1 MIVEITGVEVT
12 EEKITI
18 EALKIEDI
26 IMAEDLFAD
35 VEVPTVK
42 YQFDRKARNG
52 AEMKYLWKVCES
64 QKKCQAE
71 KCMGAKLEKLCGVIT
86 TLSEAFRVADAE

>member
-1 MIVEITGVEVT
+1 MIVEITGVVVT

-26 IMAEDLFAD
+26 IMAEDLYED

-42 YQFDRKARNG
+42 YQFDRHARNG

-64 QKKCQAE
+64 QKKCQSE
-71 KCMGAKLEKLCGVIT
+71 KSMGAKLDKLCGVIT
-86 TLSEAFRVADAE
+86 QLSEAFRVLDAE